1 MRNESPFGAA
11 RLCSLH
17 VFGFGSDI
25 VRGRLWSL
33 PDRVSNAV
41 VDVAA
46 GRGVPE
52 GEPVDEEMIELCLH
66 HGLISILAEES
77 GAPVAVALR
86 GKRVA
91 LQELMRVHLSR
102 ILERFEEAGIRVAVV
117 KGPRMAD
124 TFYEV
129 PRLRPFSD
137 IDLLV
142 EPASLDRALSTL
154 ASDEAVPGIPEKGPK
169 ADKRDVPFRDPSG
182 VGFTV
187 DLHWDLF
194 AYSQLRGDAEGA
206 TASGWESATHLPD
219 SALGPHW
226 AMPTDIELS
235 FLATHAILDHRFR
248 LILFRDFLE
257 IANGEV
263 PWDDV
268 ITTAGRFGLRSTSY
282 ISLMMAAGALGAD
295 IPEAV
300 LASLRPSSASVRYL
314 EYGLPRTDFVRF
326 DGYQTHPVNF
336 ASVLLNDSLWGRLAL
351 AARAPF
357 AFRGWSERNAEER
370 HSKETELVSRPDDE
384 RDE

>member
-1 MRNESPFGAA
+1 MAELR
-11 RLCSLH
+11 RLL
-17 VFGFGSDI
+17 SD
-25 VRGRLWSL
+25 
-33 PDRVSNAV
+33 PVSEAV
-41 VDVAA
+41 VDLAA
-46 GRGVPE
+46 GLGLHDSVP
-52 GEPVDEEMIELCLH
+52 VSDDLVTLCAQ
-66 HGLISILAEES
+66 HGLILMLAVES
-77 GAPVAVALR
+77 GDPVAVGMR
-86 GKRVA
+86 GRRIA
-91 LQELMRVHLSR
+91 LQEVMRVHLR
-102 ILERFEEAGIRVAVV
+102 RVLERFDEAGIRVAVV

-142 EPASLDRALSTL
+142 EPACLDRALSIL
-154 ASDEAVPGIPEKGPK
+154 ASDEAVPGIPEKRPK

-257 IANGEV
+257 MAKGAM

-326 DGYQTHPVNF
+326 DGYQTHPVNL
-336 ASVLLNDSLWGRLAL
+336 ASVFLNDSRWGRLAL

-357 AFRGWSERNAEER
+357 AFRGWADRHAEER
-370 HSKETELVSRPDDE
+370 HSKDTGLVSRPDDE

>member
-1 MRNESPFGAA
+1 
-11 RLCSLH
+11 
-17 VFGFGSDI
+17 
-25 VRGRLWSL
+25 
-33 PDRVSNAV
+33 
-41 VDVAA
+41 
-46 GRGVPE
+46 
-52 GEPVDEEMIELCLH
+52 
-66 HGLISILAEES
+66 
-77 GAPVAVALR
+77 
-86 GKRVA
+86 
-91 LQELMRVHLSR
+91 
-102 ILERFEEAGIRVAVV
+102 
-117 KGPRMAD
+117 
-124 TFYEV
+124 
-129 PRLRPFSD
+129 
-137 IDLLV
+137 
-142 EPASLDRALSTL
+142 
-154 ASDEAVPGIPEKGPK
+154 
-169 ADKRDVPFRDPSG
+169 
-182 VGFTV
+182 
-187 DLHWDLF
+187 
-194 AYSQLRGDAEGA
+194 
-206 TASGWESATHLPD
+206 
-219 SALGPHW
+219 
-226 AMPTDIELS
+226 MPTDIELS

-257 IANGEV
+257 MANGDV

-370 HSKETELVSRPDDE
+370 HSKETGLVSRTDDE